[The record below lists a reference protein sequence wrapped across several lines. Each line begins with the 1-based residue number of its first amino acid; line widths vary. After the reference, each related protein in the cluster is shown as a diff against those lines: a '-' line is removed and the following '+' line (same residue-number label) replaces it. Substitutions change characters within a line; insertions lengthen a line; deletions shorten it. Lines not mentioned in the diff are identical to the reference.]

1 VETFAIV
8 VAMHTVRS
16 GSPFEQLAS
25 YSRAARIGD
34 LVAVSGTAA
43 LDKTGKSLFP
53 GDPAAQ
59 TREALLRA
67 LDAAAAL
74 GAKREDVVRTRIFL
88 LAGSEW
94 RGAVEAHGEIFRGV
108 DPANT
113 TLHVAELIPQDCLV
127 EVEIDA
133 VASGPVTEQAS

>member
-1 VETFAIV
+1 
-8 VAMHTVRS
+8 MHTVRS

-34 LVAVSGTAA
+34 IVAVSGTAA
-43 LDKTGKSLFP
+43 LDETGVSLFP

-59 TREALLRA
+59 TREALMRA
-67 LDAAAAL
+67 LEAAAAL
-74 GAKREDVVRTRIFL
+74 GARREDVVRTRIYL
-88 LAGSEW
+88 LAGTEW
-94 RGAVEAHGEIFRGV
+94 RGAVEAHGAIFRGV

-127 EVEIDA
+127 EVELDA
-133 VASGPVTEQAS
+133 VASGPVSERASS

>member
-1 VETFAIV
+1 
-8 VAMHTVRS
+8 MQTVRS

-43 LDKTGKSLFP
+43 LDDRGVSLFP

-74 GAKREDVVRTRIFL
+74 GAKREDVIRTRIYL

-127 EVEIDA
+127 EVELDA
-133 VASGPVTEQAS
+133 VASGPVPEQAR

>member
-1 VETFAIV
+1 MVPY
-8 VAMHTVRS
+8 MDTVRS
-16 GSPFEQLAS
+16 GSPFENLAS
-25 YSRAARIGD
+25 YSRAARAGD
-34 LVAVSGTAA
+34 YVAVSGTAA
-43 LDKTGKSLFP
+43 LDDRGVALFP
-53 GDPAAQ
+53 GDAAAQ
-59 TREALLRA
+59 TREALVRA

-74 GAKREDVVRTRIFL
+74 GARREDVIRTRIFL
-88 LAGSEW
+88 LAGTEW

-133 VASGPVTEQAS
+133 IASGPVQQR

>member
-1 VETFAIV
+1 
-8 VAMHTVRS
+8 MHTVRS
-16 GSPFEQLAS
+16 GSPFETLAS

-34 LVAVSGTAA
+34 VVAVSGTAA
-43 LDKTGKSLFP
+43 LDDRGVSLFP

-74 GAKREDVVRTRIFL
+74 GAAREDVIRTRIYL

-113 TLHVAELIPQDCLV
+113 TLHVAELIPQGCLV

-133 VASGPVTEQAS
+133 IASGPVREDAA